1 MIEWF
6 LLRNWFKGL
15 LFQWSQFMLRIAVS
29 MIARNIDFCDTHIN
43 FVRKLGE
50 NKTTDSNDDIGSMA
64 RVLGPSMSLW

>member
-1 MIEWF
+1 
-6 LLRNWFKGL
+6 
-15 LFQWSQFMLRIAVS
+15 MLRIAVS

-50 NKTTDSNDDIGSMA
+50 NKTTDSNDDIGSKA